1 VLIPVIC
8 AWCDPMGVMPHVS
21 HGICATHLG
30 TIRVALG
37 MARVASERR
46 SELGEAI
53 LPVVV
58 ASTVL
63 FELLGPVATRFA
75 LERAAE
81 ESAQARFPLSP
92 RGA

>member
-1 VLIPVIC
+1 VTLL
-8 AWCDPMGVMPHVS
+8 
-21 HGICATHLG
+21 LG
-30 TIRVALG
+30 VALG

-81 ESAQARFPLSP
+81 ESARARCPLSP